1 MLECIVNAKAWA
13 SLPPDLQAIVSTAAR
28 ATNDTMLAE
37 FTARNAEALEQLV
50 NEHEVQLR
58 PFPPDVLKAF
68 RDHAA
73 TICDEKAAADPMFAR
88 VYTSFRA
95 YRDRVARWTRIAEEA
110 TLATRSL

>member
-1 MLECIVNAKAWA
+1 MLECIVNARAWA
-13 SLPPDLQAIVSTAAR
+13 SLPPDLREIVATAAA

-50 NEHEVQLR
+50 TEHKVQLR
-58 PFPPDVLKAF
+58 AFPPDVLKAF

-73 TICDEKAAADPMFAR
+73 TICDEKAAADPMFR
-88 VYTSFRA
+88 KVYASFRG

-110 TLATRSL
+110 SLAARSL